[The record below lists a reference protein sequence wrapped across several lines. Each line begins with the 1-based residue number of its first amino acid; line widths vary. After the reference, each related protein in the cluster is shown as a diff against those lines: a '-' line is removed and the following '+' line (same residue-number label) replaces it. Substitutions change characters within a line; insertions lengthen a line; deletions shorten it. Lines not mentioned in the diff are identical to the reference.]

1 MRILIVGASGE
12 LGTAVARRLAKEG
25 HQLVLHAHSNLAV
38 LNRVADE
45 LDVSQRIAADVTS
58 EIEVRDLIEK
68 AADRDGIDGIVYTAG
83 VNPTAVRIAD
93 TTLEDW
99 NRTLAV
105 NLTGAFLCVRA
116 AIPFMRERH
125 DSSIVIVSSVF
136 GITSPANRGA
146 YGSSKHGIA
155 GLVESV
161 AREEA
166 PEIRIN
172 AVCPG
177 PMWTE
182 NVRRIFPQHA
192 KSVGI
197 SVEEYVKQ
205 RRAQIPAGRFLELD
219 ECAALIEY
227 LLGPNSRFI
236 TGESIRIAGGEG

>member
-1 MRILIVGASGE
+1 MKVLIIGASGE
-12 LGTAVARRLAKEG
+12 LGTAVARRLAKQG
-25 HQLVLHAHSNLAV
+25 HQLVLHAHSHLQD
-38 LNRVADE
+38 LNRLADE
-45 LDVSQRIAADVTS
+45 LNVSQLIEADVTN
-58 EIEVRDLIEK
+58 EAEVHGLIAK
-68 AADRDGIDGIVYTAG
+68 AAGQDGMDGVVYAAG
-83 VNPTAVRIAD
+83 VNPTAVPIAE

-99 NRTLAV
+99 DRTIAV
-105 NLTGAFLCVRA
+105 NLTGAFLCLRA
-116 AIPFMRERH
+116 AIPFLRVKS

-136 GITSPANRGA
+136 GLASPANRGA
-146 YGSSKHGIA
+146 YGSSKHGLA

-166 PEIRIN
+166 PAIRIN

-197 SVEEYVKQ
+197 TVEEYVKQ
-205 RRAQIPAGRFLELD
+205 RRAKIPAGRFLELD

-227 LLGPNSRFI
+227 LLGPNSRFV
-236 TGESIRIAGGEG
+236 TGECIRIAGGEG